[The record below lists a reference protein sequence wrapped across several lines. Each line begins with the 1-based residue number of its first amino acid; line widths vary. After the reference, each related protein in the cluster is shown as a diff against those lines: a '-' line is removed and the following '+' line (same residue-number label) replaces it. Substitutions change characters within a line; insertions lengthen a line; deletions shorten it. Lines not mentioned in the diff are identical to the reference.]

1 MFEFGQ
7 RLVGWW
13 PWALGW
19 ILIASL
25 IAFVAHGRDKR
36 AARLGR
42 RRTPERTLHLFELI
56 GGWPGALVAMIVFH
70 HKTRK
75 ASYFLV
81 TALIVAAWVAVGFLV
96 ARSFFNADA
105 TSNI

>member
-1 MFEFGQ
+1 MVQ
-7 RLVGWW
+7 VGERIVEWW
-13 PWALGW
+13 PWLLGW
-19 ILIASL
+19 VLLSSL

-42 RRTPERTLHLFELI
+42 RRTPERTLHLLELI
-56 GGWPGALVAMIVFH
+56 GGWPGALLAMTVFH

-81 TALIVAAWVAVGFLV
+81 TALIVLVWIVVGMLV
-96 ARSFFNADA
+96 ARSILGSGD
-105 TSNI
+105 

>member
-1 MFEFGQ
+1 MVQ
-7 RLVGWW
+7 VGEHIVEWW
-13 PWALGW
+13 PWLLGW
-19 ILIASL
+19 VLLSSL

-42 RRTPERTLHLFELI
+42 RRTPERTLHLLELI
-56 GGWPGALVAMIVFH
+56 GGWPGALLAMTIFR

-81 TALIVAAWVAVGFLV
+81 TALIVLVWIVVGMLV
-96 ARSFFNADA
+96 ARSILG
-105 TSNI
+105 SGG

>member
-1 MFEFGQ
+1 MVQ
-7 RLVGWW
+7 VGERIVEWW
-13 PWALGW
+13 PWLLGW
-19 ILIASL
+19 VLLSSL

-42 RRTPERTLHLFELI
+42 RRTPERTLHLLELI
-56 GGWPGALVAMIVFH
+56 GGWPGALLAMTVFH

-81 TALIVAAWVAVGFLV
+81 TALIVLVWIVVGMLM
-96 ARSFFNADA
+96 ARSILG
-105 TSNI
+105 SGG

>member
-1 MFEFGQ
+1 MVQ
-7 RLVGWW
+7 VGERIVEWW
-13 PWALGW
+13 PWLLGW
-19 ILIASL
+19 VLLSSL

-42 RRTPERTLHLFELI
+42 RRTPERTLHLLELI
-56 GGWPGALVAMIVFH
+56 GGWPGALLAMTIFH

-81 TALIVAAWVAVGFLV
+81 TALIVLVWIVVGMLV
-96 ARSFFNADA
+96 ARSILG
-105 TSNI
+105 SGG

>member
-1 MFEFGQ
+1 MVQ
-7 RLVGWW
+7 VGERIVEWW
-13 PWALGW
+13 PWLLGW
-19 ILIASL
+19 VLLSSL

-42 RRTPERTLHLFELI
+42 RRTPERTLHLLELI
-56 GGWPGALVAMIVFH
+56 GGWPGALLAMTIFR

-81 TALIVAAWVAVGFLV
+81 TALIVLVWIVVGMLV
-96 ARSFFNADA
+96 ARSILG
-105 TSNI
+105 SGG

>member
-1 MFEFGQ
+1 MAEIGE
-7 RLVGWW
+7 RVVEWW
-13 PWALGW
+13 PWLLGW
-19 ILIASL
+19 VLLSSL

-42 RRTPERTLHLFELI
+42 RRTPERTLHLLELI
-56 GGWPGALVAMIVFH
+56 GGWPGALLAMTVFH

-81 TALIVAAWVAVGFLV
+81 TALIVLVWTAAGMLV
-96 ARSFFNADA
+96 ARSILASA
-105 TSNI
+105 G

>member
-1 MFEFGQ
+1 MVQ
-7 RLVGWW
+7 VGERIVEWW
-13 PWALGW
+13 PWLLGW
-19 ILIASL
+19 VLLSSL

-42 RRTPERTLHLFELI
+42 RRTPERTLHLLELI
-56 GGWPGALVAMIVFH
+56 GGWPGALLAMMIFH

-81 TALIVAAWVAVGFLV
+81 TALIVLVWIVVGMLV
-96 ARSFFNADA
+96 ARSILG
-105 TSNI
+105 SGG

>member
-1 MFEFGQ
+1 MVQ
-7 RLVGWW
+7 VGEHIVEWW
-13 PWALGW
+13 PWLLGW
-19 ILIASL
+19 VLLSSL

-42 RRTPERTLHLFELI
+42 RRTPERTLHLLELI
-56 GGWPGALVAMIVFH
+56 GGWPGALLAMTIFH

-81 TALIVAAWVAVGFLV
+81 TALIVLVWIVVGMLV
-96 ARSFFNADA
+96 ARSILG
-105 TSNI
+105 SGG

>member
-13 PWALGW
+13 PWLLGW
-19 ILIASL
+19 VLLSSL

-42 RRTPERTLHLFELI
+42 RRTPERTLHLLELI
-56 GGWPGALVAMIVFH
+56 GGWPGALVAMTVFH

-81 TALIVAAWVAVGFLV
+81 TALIVVAWIAVGVFVVRL
-96 ARSFFNADA
+96 RLGSGG
-105 TSNI
+105 

>member
-1 MFEFGQ
+1 MVQIGE
-7 RLVGWW
+7 RIVEWLAWL
-13 PWALGW
+13 LGW
-19 ILIASL
+19 VLLSSL

-42 RRTPERTLHLFELI
+42 RRTPERTLHLLELI
-56 GGWPGALVAMIVFH
+56 GGWPGALLAMTVFH

-81 TALIVAAWVAVGFLV
+81 TALIVLVWIVVGMLV
-96 ARSFFNADA
+96 ARSIFG
-105 TSNI
+105 SGG

>member
-1 MFEFGQ
+1 MVQ
-7 RLVGWW
+7 VGEHIVEWW
-13 PWALGW
+13 PWLLGW
-19 ILIASL
+19 VLLSSL

-42 RRTPERTLHLFELI
+42 RRTPERTLHLLELI
-56 GGWPGALVAMIVFH
+56 GGWPGALLAMTVFH

-81 TALIVAAWVAVGFLV
+81 TALIVLVWIVVGMLV
-96 ARSFFNADA
+96 ARSILG
-105 TSNI
+105 SGG

>member
-1 MFEFGQ
+1 MVQ
-7 RLVGWW
+7 VGERIVEWW
-13 PWALGW
+13 PWLLGW
-19 ILIASL
+19 VLLSSL

-42 RRTPERTLHLFELI
+42 RRTPERTLHLLELI
-56 GGWPGALVAMIVFH
+56 GGWPGALLAMTVFH

-81 TALIVAAWVAVGFLV
+81 TALIVLVWIVVGMLV
-96 ARSFFNADA
+96 ARSILG
-105 TSNI
+105 SGG

>member
-13 PWALGW
+13 PWVLGW

-25 IAFVAHGRDKR
+25 IAFIAHGRDKR

-42 RRTPERTLHLFELI
+42 RRTPERTLHLLELI
-56 GGWPGALVAMIVFH
+56 GGWPGALLAMTVFH

-81 TALIVAAWVAVGFLV
+81 TASIVVAWIAVGVFV
-96 ARSFFNADA
+96 VRSRFG
-105 TSNI
+105 SGG

>member
-1 MFEFGQ
+1 MVQ
-7 RLVGWW
+7 VGERIVEWW
-13 PWALGW
+13 PWLLGW
-19 ILIASL
+19 VLLSSL

-42 RRTPERTLHLFELI
+42 RRTPERTLHLLELI
-56 GGWPGALVAMIVFH
+56 GGWPGALLAMTVFH

-81 TALIVAAWVAVGFLV
+81 TALIVLVWIVLGMLV
-96 ARSFFNADA
+96 ARSILGTDA
-105 TSNI
+105 